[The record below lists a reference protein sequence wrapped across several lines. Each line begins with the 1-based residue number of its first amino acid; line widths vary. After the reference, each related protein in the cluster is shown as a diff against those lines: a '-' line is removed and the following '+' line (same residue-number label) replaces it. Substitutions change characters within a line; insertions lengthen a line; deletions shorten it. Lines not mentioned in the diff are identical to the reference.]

1 MADENNSET
10 PPRLVSGKQTSD
22 SPTFYFLDKRTQSV
36 SGRNIQNSRLI
47 IGMGGDRG
55 LDHLW
60 TLLFRAMLH
69 IAVVA

>member
-1 MADENNSET
+1 MADESNSET
-10 PPRLVSGKQTSD
+10 PRLVSGKQTSD

-36 SGRNIQNSRLI
+36 SGRNIQNSHLI
-47 IGMGGDRG
+47 IGMGRDRG